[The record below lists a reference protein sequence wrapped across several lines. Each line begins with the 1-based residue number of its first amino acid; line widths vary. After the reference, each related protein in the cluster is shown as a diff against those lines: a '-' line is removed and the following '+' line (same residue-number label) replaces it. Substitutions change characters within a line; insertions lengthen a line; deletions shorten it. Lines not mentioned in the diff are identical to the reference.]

1 MTITGTIHHI
11 GPVETVGSNGF
22 TKQLLVVNNGQQYD
36 NLTPIEFAKDK
47 TALLNGLRVGQ
58 SVTVHTNVGGREY
71 NGKYYP
77 SIRGWKVEA
86 DQSAPPAKQS
96 APVAVEEDGLALP
109 F

>member
-11 GPVETVGSNGF
+11 GPVETVGANGF
-22 TKQLLVVNNGQQYD
+22 TKRLLVVNNGQQYD

-58 SVTVHTNVGGREY
+58 SVTVQYDAGRPRIQRHATSQ
-71 NGKYYP
+71 N
-77 SIRGWKVEA
+77 SGWKVEA
-86 DQSAPPAKQS
+86 DQSAPPQP
-96 APVAVEEDGLALP
+96 APVEDGLDLP